1 MNRLIS
7 MILGALALLATGIAW
22 AQTGHM
28 MDDGGHGMGWFG
40 GYGFWGAVLLGAL
53 VVAVVF
59 LLMDRRKK

>member
-1 MNRLIS
+1 
-7 MILGALALLATGIAW
+7 MILGAFPLLATGLAW

-28 MDDGGHGMGWFG
+28 MDEGGHGMGWFG
-40 GYGFWGAVLLGAL
+40 GYGGFWGAVLLGAL